1 MFVRVIKNSK
11 GLRYL
16 RIVRSYR
23 KNGKVKQE
31 VLFSLGRLD
40 LLQATGELDRL
51 VESLSRF
58 ALKTSIVDLT
68 KDLSIKRIY
77 YLGAVHFVQK
87 LWEKIGLKKV
97 FAKIESSHLNQTIP
111 LATLTQAMVSS
122 RFIIPSSKRR
132 IHAEIWDKIYPD
144 LFPIKEISLHWLY
157 RTMDKIYDHQEE
169 IEKALFDR
177 NGDRDLFNQELDLVF
192 YDTTTLYFESADSK
206 KGELRRFGYSKENKV
221 DCTQVVL
228 GLLVDRDGIPVG
240 YELFPG
246 NTYDGK
252 TLVAI
257 LAKLKDRYQIK
268 RIIFVADRGML
279 SGENIDLIKETGF
292 EFIVGMRL
300 WKLPKKEHEAF
311 YDLKKYLWLNREK
324 ALAIKDT
331 KHGEDRLILTW
342 SKDRSQRDAKVRED
356 LLESIKQKL
365 LKTPNA
371 RRFITN
377 RGYREFL
384 KGLEEGKPRLNEQ
397 AIESSRK
404 KDGFFGVLTNIPK
417 EKMSSE
423 EIYRNYKNLWH
434 IEDAFGEIKGPLKT
448 RPMFHWTDK
457 RIHAHVLI
465 CLLAYYI
472 EATITKSLRDKKCS
486 FSAPELFRALNEVY
500 AVPVKVRGIVAWV
513 RNELEGTAFEGYK
526 ILGIKP
532 PERMLK
538 IERKDVVTQT
548 SDQKIVTSSNTVS
561 YRN

>member
-1 MFVRVIKNSK
+1 MFVRVTKNSK

-23 KNGKVKQE
+23 KDGKVKQE

-40 LLQATGELDRL
+40 ILQATGELDRL

-58 ALKTSIVDLT
+58 ALRTSLVNLA

-77 YLGAVHFVQK
+77 YLGAIHFVQK
-87 LWEKIGLKKV
+87 LWERMGLKKV
-97 FAKIESSHLNQTIP
+97 FTKIEALHSSQTIP
-111 LATLTQAMVSS
+111 LAALTQTMVSS

-132 IHAEIWDKIYPD
+132 IHTEIWDKIYPD
-144 LFPIKEISLHWLY
+144 LFPVKKISLHWLY
-157 RTMDKIYDHQEE
+157 RTMDKIHDRRQE
-169 IEKALFDR
+169 IERALFDR

-192 YDTTTLYFESADSK
+192 YDTTTLYFESADAK
-206 KGELRRFGYSKENKV
+206 KGDLRRFGYSKEHKV

-252 TLVAI
+252 TLGAI
-257 LAKLKDRYQIK
+257 LNKLKNRYQIK

-300 WKLPKKEHEAF
+300 WKLPKKEHETF
-311 YDLKKYLWLNREK
+311 YDLKKYVWMNRDRS
-324 ALAIKDT
+324 LAMQDT
-331 KHGEDRLILTW
+331 RHAEDRLILTW
-342 SKDRSQRDAKVRED
+342 SKDRSQRDQKVRED
-356 LLESIKQKL
+356 LLESIKTKL
-365 LKTPNA
+365 LKAVNT
-371 RRFITN
+371 RRFVTN

-384 KGLEEGKPRLNEQ
+384 KGLEEGKPKLNEQ
-397 AIESSRK
+397 AIESSKK

-417 EKMSSE
+417 EKMSPE
-423 EIYRNYKNLWH
+423 EIYRNYKNLWR
-434 IEDAFGEIKGPLKT
+434 IEDAFGEMKGPLKT

-472 EATITKSLRDKKCS
+472 EATITKTLRDKKCS
-486 FSAPELFRALNEVY
+486 FSAPELFRSLNEVY
-500 AVPVKVRGIVAWV
+500 AVPVKVRGVVAWV
-513 RNELEGTAFEGYK
+513 RNELEGIAFEGYRT
-526 ILGIKP
+526 LGIKP
-532 PERMLK
+532 PQRMLK
-538 IERKDVVTQT
+538 LEREGVVTQIP
-548 SDQKIVTSSNTVS
+548 SQKTGTYLNAET
-561 YRN
+561 YEK

>member
-1 MFVRVIKNSK
+1 MFVRVTKNSK
-11 GLRYL
+11 GLQYL
-16 RIVRSYR
+16 RIVRNYR
-23 KNGKVKQE
+23 KDGKVKQH
-31 VLFSLGRLD
+31 VLFTLGRLD
-40 LLQATGELDRL
+40 ALQATGELDRL

-58 ALKTSIVDLT
+58 ALKTSLIDLT

-87 LWEKIGLKKV
+87 LWERIGLKKV
-97 FAKIESSHLNQTIP
+97 LAKIEASYPNQTIP
-111 LATLTQAMVSS
+111 LSTLTQTMVSS
-122 RFIIPSSKRR
+122 RFIAPSSKRR
-132 IHAEIWDKIYPD
+132 IHTEIWDKIYPD
-144 LFPIKEISLHWLY
+144 LFPVKEISLHWLY
-157 RTMDKIYDHQEE
+157 RTMDKLYDHRQE
-169 IEKALFDR
+169 IEKTLFDR

-206 KGELRRFGYSKENKV
+206 KGTLRRFGYSKEHKV

-252 TLVAI
+252 TLGTI
-257 LAKLKDRYQIK
+257 LNKLKDQYQIK
-268 RIIFVADRGML
+268 RLIFVADRGML
-279 SGENIDLIKETGF
+279 SSDNINLIKETGF

-300 WKLPKKEHEAF
+300 WKLPKKEQETF
-311 YDLKKYLWLNREK
+311 YDLKKYLWMNRDK
-324 ALAIKDT
+324 TLAMQDT
-331 KHGEDRLILTW
+331 KHGQDRLILTW
-342 SKDRSQRDAKVRED
+342 SKDRSLRDAKVRED
-356 LLESIKQKL
+356 LLESIKSKL
-365 LKTPNA
+365 LKTSNT
-371 RRFITN
+371 RRFVTN

-397 AIESSRK
+397 AIESSRR

-417 EKMSSE
+417 EKMNSQEVYS
-423 EIYRNYKNLWH
+423 NYKNLWR

-472 EATITKSLRDKKCS
+472 EATITKTLRDKKCS

-500 AVPVKVRGIVAWV
+500 AVPVKVRGVVAWI

-526 ILGIKP
+526 TLGIKP

-538 IERKDVVTQT
+538 IEKEGVVTQT
-548 SDQKIVTSSNTVS
+548 SDQKIGTNSN
-561 YRN
+561 